1 MAFADKLKQ
10 LRLENHMTQ
19 KNVADSIKVA
29 RTTITGYETKGRQPS
44 HEKLTALAGLFQVS
58 LDYLLDEED
67 TIQLSLSQTGHLIA
81 TEKNLLLRYRRLT
94 ASSKQNLLDYLH
106 LLELLDEETHTR

>member
-1 MAFADKLKQ
+1 MAFADKLKE

-19 KNVADSIKVA
+19 KNVADSIQVA

-67 TIQLSLSQTGHLIA
+67 TIQLSLSQSDHLSS
-81 TEKNLLLRYRRLT
+81 TEQNALSRYRKLT
-94 ASSKQNLLDYLH
+94 SRSKQSLLEYLH
-106 LLELLDEETHTR
+106 LLELLDAETRTR